1 MCGRFSQALP
11 AEMLVQMFGA
21 VDLRREAPAPSWNV
35 APTAQVTAVGWDRER
50 ARRVIVPMTWGL
62 LASWEKHP
70 DAAKMK
76 PINARCETVATSRM
90 FAPAFRQ
97 RRILVP
103 IDAWYEWPVEGGQ
116 KIPHAL
122 GHSDR
127 SPVVLGGIWECWR
140 SPIGDRILTL
150 AIVTTPATA
159 ELTAIHGRMP
169 LVLAEPDWPVWLGEV
184 EGDPTPLL
192 RPAPSGSITTW
203 RVGRAVGNPRNNG
216 AQLLAAA

>member
-11 AEMLVQMFGA
+11 AELLVRMFGA
-21 VDLRREAPAPSWNV
+21 IDLRLEAPAPSWNV
-35 APTAQVTAVGWDRER
+35 APTAQVTTVGWDRER

-103 IDAWYEWPVEGGQ
+103 IDAWYEWAVEGGQ

-127 SPVVLGGIWECWR
+127 SPVVLGGIWECW
-140 SPIGDRILTL
+140 
-150 AIVTTPATA
+150 
-159 ELTAIHGRMP
+159 
-169 LVLAEPDWPVWLGEV
+169 PVWLGEV

-192 RPAPSGSITTW
+192 RPAPSGRITTW